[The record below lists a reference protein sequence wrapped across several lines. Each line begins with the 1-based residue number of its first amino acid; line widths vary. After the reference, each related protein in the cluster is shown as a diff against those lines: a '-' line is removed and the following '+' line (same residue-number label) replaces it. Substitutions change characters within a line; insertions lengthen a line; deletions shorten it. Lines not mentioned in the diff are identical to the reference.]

1 MGLGVLL
8 LLLLLL
14 LFGVVWAASESH
26 SYFWD
31 RLACDVN
38 I

>member
-26 SYFWD
+26 SLGRIFGTDW
-31 RLACDVN
+31 RVT
-38 I
+38 